1 MEKDEPFIEVHQ
13 YVFKLSWNVAESR
26 ELSAEHRHAE
36 TGEAIVCDVSRLH
49 NTGRQRGR
57 RNRPMWPTILILQH
71 IHSHDGEV
79 LCSIATIIYMY
90 PWLGK

>member
-36 TGEAIVCDVSRLH
+36 TGEANAMSAGCPSWTADRPRKPIDMSIDIVLLLCDVY
-49 NTGRQRGR
+49 Q
-57 RNRPMWPTILILQH
+57 M
-71 IHSHDGEV
+71 DGQDCLFGAV
-79 LCSIATIIYMY
+79 KHRDNDAFA
-90 PWLGK
+90 